1 MSTSNSVTLPMANGA
16 AKPSAKTT
24 VAKSATVRKTVAA
37 KKPVAAKLAAAKK
50 PIAAKKPVAVKK
62 TVAAK
67 KPAVVKKPVAAKK
80 VASAKPVAKKAVA
93 KVAKPVK
100 AKVTPKVAVK
110 EVVVPKEKL
119 KKAKLV
125 RDSFSMPEPEY
136 AVLGAVKKA
145 CLKAGVE
152 VKKSELLRIGVAL
165 IQKMDVAALKGVLAT
180 LPPLKAGRPKQE
192 K

>member
-1 MSTSNSVTLPMANGA
+1 MSTTDVATLPMSNGA
-16 AKPSAKTT
+16 TKVAPKPVT
-24 VAKSATVRKTVAA
+24 KSTPVRKAAVA
-37 KKPVAAKLAAAKK
+37 KKPAVAKAPVTAKK
-50 PIAAKKPVAVKK
+50 TAAVKK

-80 VASAKPVAKKAVA
+80 VVSAKPVAKKAVA

-100 AKVTPKVAVK
+100 AKVAPKAVVK
-110 EVVVPKEKL
+110 EVAVPKDKL

-125 RDSFSMPEPEY
+125 RDSFSMPEAEY

-165 IQKMDVAALKGVLAT
+165 IQKMDVSALKSVLAT
-180 LPPLKAGRPKQE
+180 LPPLKAGRPKQV